1 LDGNA
6 QAIFTLADTARGFM
20 MAAAESR
27 TSPTWREMEATLDAQ
42 SRQWS
47 QEMKK
52 DMITHRISDR
62 LRKRLKALAK
72 RR

>member
-1 LDGNA
+1 
-6 QAIFTLADTARGFM
+6 
-20 MAAAESR
+20 
-27 TSPTWREMEATLDAQ
+27 MEATLDAQ